1 MAMTT
6 QIIGLDQ
13 ARQRLS
19 GIVNGL
25 DRGRLRYL
33 VSSRGKPK
41 AVLMSISDYLMTILR
56 QKRATVVVELQLEAK
71 SKGLDK
77 VTQREIQREI
87 RAARR
92 ARS

>member
-1 MAMTT
+1 MTT

-25 DRGRLRYL
+25 DRSQLRYL

-41 AVLMSISDYLMTILR
+41 AVLMSISDYLMTILK
-56 QKRATVVVELQLEAK
+56 QKRAAIVVELQLEAK

-77 VTQREIQREI
+77 LTQKEIQREI
-87 RAARR
+87 RAT
-92 ARS
+92 RSSRS

>member
-1 MAMTT
+1 MTT

-19 GIVNGL
+19 GLVNGL
-25 DRGRLRYL
+25 DRSQLRYL

-41 AVLMSISDYLMTILR
+41 AILMGISDYLTTILQ
-56 QKRATVVVELQLEAK
+56 QKRAAIVVELQLEAK
-71 SKGLDK
+71 AKGLDK
-77 VTQREIQREI
+77 LTSRELQREI

-92 ARS
+92 SRP

>member
-1 MAMTT
+1 MT
-6 QIIGLDQ
+6 IHMIGLDQ

-19 GIVNGL
+19 GLVNGL
-25 DRGRLRYL
+25 DRSRLRYL
-33 VSSRGKPK
+33 VSSRGRPK
-41 AVLMSISDYLMTILR
+41 AVLMGVSDYLTTILR
-56 QKRATVVVELQLEAK
+56 RKRAAVVVELQLEAR

-77 VTQREIQREI
+77 LAPKEIQREI

>member
-1 MAMTT
+1 MTT
-6 QIIGLDQ
+6 QMIGLDQ

-25 DRGRLRYL
+25 DRSQLRYL

-56 QKRATVVVELQLEAK
+56 QKRAAVVVELQLEAQ
-71 SKGLDK
+71 SKGLAK
-77 VTQREIQREI
+77 ATPREIQREI

-92 ARS
+92 ARP

>member
-1 MAMTT
+1 MTT
-6 QIIGLDQ
+6 HIIGLDQ

-19 GIVNGL
+19 GLVNGL
-25 DRGRLRYL
+25 DRSRLRYL
-33 VSSRGKPK
+33 VSSRGRPK
-41 AVLMSISDYLMTILR
+41 AVLMSISDFLTTILR
-56 QKRATVVVELQLEAK
+56 QKRAAIVIEIQLEAK

-77 VTQREIQREI
+77 ATPGEIQREI

>member
-1 MAMTT
+1 MTT

-19 GIVNGL
+19 GIVDGL
-25 DRGRLRYL
+25 DRSQLRYL

-41 AVLMSISDYLMTILR
+41 AVLMSVSDYLTTILR
-56 QKRATVVVELQLEAK
+56 HKRATILVELQLEAK

-92 ARS
+92 AHS

>member
-1 MAMTT
+1 MTT
-6 QIIGLDQ
+6 QVIGLDQ

-25 DRGRLRYL
+25 DRGQLRYL

-41 AVLMSISDYLMTILR
+41 AVLMSISDFLRTILR
-56 QKRATVVVELQLEAK
+56 QKRAAIVVELQLEAK
-71 SKGLDK
+71 AKGLDK
-77 VTQREIQREI
+77 AAPREIQREI

-92 ARS
+92 AHT

>member
-1 MAMTT
+1 MTT

-25 DRGRLRYL
+25 DRNQLRYL

-41 AVLMSISDYLMTILR
+41 AVLMSISDYLMTILSK
-56 QKRATVVVELQLEAK
+56 KRAAIIVELQLESK

-77 VTQREIQREI
+77 ITPNEIQREI

-92 ARS
+92 SRS

>member
-1 MAMTT
+1 MTT

-25 DRGRLRYL
+25 DRSQLRYL
-33 VSSRGKPK
+33 VSSRGRPK
-41 AVLMSISDYLMTILR
+41 AVLMGISDYLMTILR
-56 QKRATVVVELQLEAK
+56 QKRAAIVVEIQLEAE

-77 VTQREIQREI
+77 VTAREIQREI

-92 ARS
+92 VHS

>member
-1 MAMTT
+1 MTT

-25 DRGRLRYL
+25 DRNQLRYL

-41 AVLMSISDYLMTILR
+41 AVLMSVSDYLMTILSK
-56 QKRATVVVELQLEAK
+56 KRAAIVVELQLESK

-77 VTQREIQREI
+77 VAPNEIQREI
-87 RAARR
+87 RAVRR
-92 ARS
+92 AHS